1 MAGQIY
7 AGHSRCYDAIVVG
20 AGIQGLFA
28 AYQLAKRGQKTLLL
42 EQFPLPHTRGSSQGQ
57 SRIIRSAYPQDY
69 YILMMGEAYRL
80 WAALEAEA
88 GVKLY
93 RPTPMLVLGHQ
104 ENPKFQNYRQSIERH
119 HIPSE
124 AFTPQALA
132 QKFSGFYPHGGEM
145 AVSDLSAGVL
155 YANKALQAVQ
165 DQFQRQGG
173 TVHDGEKVLNIL
185 PGALVTV
192 STSQGEYQAKRLV
205 VTAGPWTNRL
215 LAPLGLQLPLQPLRI
230 SVCYWKAKGQGHGS
244 HRSLEQFPC
253 FLSAGLSGH
262 AHDVYGLPSDE
273 YPGLVKICYHHGSPV
288 DPDQPDQ
295 LGHASAVPDVRILQ
309 DFVRKYLPGLEP
321 EPAVQERC
329 LYTNTPDEDF
339 VLDRHPRFR
348 NIIIGAGF
356 SGHGFKFA
364 PVIGKI
370 LCELSLGEEP
380 FYNLAPFQISR
391 FSTPSKA
398 NL

>member
-155 YANKALQAVQ
+155 YANKALQAV
-165 DQFQRQGG
+165 
-173 TVHDGEKVLNIL
+173 
-185 PGALVTV
+185 
-192 STSQGEYQAKRLV
+192 
-205 VTAGPWTNRL
+205 
-215 LAPLGLQLPLQPLRI
+215 QPLRI